1 MKLGRVNN
9 VRFGSVYYEGVAKF
23 KDADKPFYFQT
34 KYRLPEDL
42 LTAKQVKASR
52 LIKNALDETEVDFIN
67 YQGEK
72 YDFKVSLV
80 GALHEQ
86 KTDVHLN
93 YSNPDTI
100 ELSLKKWKTGD
111 YGDEYSYNPYNKKG
125 TRRIST
131 KVSLIK
137 NPTPESINRSIKR
150 FIADSVTYLTDNNN
164 PRNQEIEQKLDKMW

>member
-1 MKLGRVNN
+1 MKLGQVNN
-9 VRFGSVYYEGVAKF
+9 VSFGAVYYEGVAKF
-23 KDADKPFYFQT
+23 QDDNKPFYFQT
-34 KYRLPEDL
+34 KHRLPEDL

-67 YQGEK
+67 YQGKK

-80 GALHEQ
+80 EALHEK

-93 YSNPDTI
+93 YPKPDTI

-125 TRRIST
+125 TRRISAE
-131 KVSLIK
+131 VSLIK
-137 NPTPESINRSIKR
+137 NPTPESINRRIKR
-150 FIADSVTYLTDNNN
+150 FIADSVAYLTDNNN
-164 PRNQEIEQKLDKMW
+164 IKNRQIEDEYDKIC